1 MRGCHGL
8 RFSAFL
14 LALLLLEGPLA
25 YKNSNGTSIT
35 FSCTSGVALTKGN
48 NDFID
53 KFLNFSLHITASS
66 KNFISLGCITDNTC
80 VTANVHSWFIK
91 NTRSYEPHNYI
102 CSN

>member
-14 LALLLLEGPLA
+14 LALLLPEGPLA
-25 YKNSNGTSIT
+25 YKNSHGTSIT

-53 KFLNFSLHITASS
+53 KFLNFSSHITASS
-66 KNFISLGCITDNTC
+66 KNLISLGCITDNTC

-91 NTRSYEPHNYI
+91 NTRSYEPHN
-102 CSN
+102 